1 MELTLW
7 GMVETNTMAITSE
20 LRDQLEIYDQQRMA
34 LLDDLERLN
43 DEQVRRKLGPDTWSL
58 LEIVQHLV
66 LSEREVLQN
75 LPEPKILT
83 ARKRGFRHLVSYALV
98 LVVLRWKIPAPVPSD
113 GMVPDGNTSLSELHH
128 QWDENLSWLREYLDT
143 LGPEDLPRAVFRH
156 PIVGPM
162 TVAQTTYLAKLHFDV
177 HLRQIKKVKS
187 LILEKL

>member
-1 MELTLW
+1 MGT
-7 GMVETNTMAITSE
+7 G
-20 LRDQLEIYDQQRMA
+20 RDQLEIYDQERKS
-34 LLDDLERLN
+34 LLDELEGLN
-43 DEQVRRKLGPDTWSL
+43 DEQLRSKPGPDKWSL
-58 LEIVQHLV
+58 LEIIQHLV

-75 LPEPKILT
+75 IPESKKLA
-83 ARKRGFRHLVSYALV
+83 ARERGLRARLSYALV
-98 LVVLRWKIPAPVPSD
+98 LAVLKWNIPAPVPSD
-113 GMVPDGNTSLSELHH
+113 GMVPDGNTSLSEL
-128 QWDENLSWLREYLDT
+128 QQKWDENLSWLREYLDT